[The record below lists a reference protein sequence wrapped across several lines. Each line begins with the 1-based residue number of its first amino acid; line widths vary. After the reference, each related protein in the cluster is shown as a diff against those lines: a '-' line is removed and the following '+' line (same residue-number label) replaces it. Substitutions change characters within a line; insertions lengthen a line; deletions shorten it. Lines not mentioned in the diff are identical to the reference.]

1 MYINKEIS
9 SKSRPLILYYYNF
22 DEQLIFES
30 NRNIYIY
37 FFLFLVVSCDWV
49 QSAPVL
55 NDGQIKID
63 RH

>member
-9 SKSRPLILYYYNF
+9 SKSRPLILYYYNYHYF

-30 NRNIYIY
+30 NLYIY
-37 FFLFLVVSCDWV
+37 FLFLVVSCDWV